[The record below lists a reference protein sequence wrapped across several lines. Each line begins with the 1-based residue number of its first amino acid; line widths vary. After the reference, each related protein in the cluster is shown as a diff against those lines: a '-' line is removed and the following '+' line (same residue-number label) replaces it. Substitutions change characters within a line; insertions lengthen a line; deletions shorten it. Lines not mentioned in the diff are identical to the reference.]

1 LCLFHP
7 LFKILSE
14 VKVNDFIGQT
24 ILHYKIIDKLGQGG
38 MGVVYKAE
46 DNKLKRDVAIKF
58 LPYQISSDAE
68 ERQRFE
74 IEAQAAAALN
84 HPNIATIY
92 SIEDSGKD
100 VFIVMEFINGIE
112 LKEKIKKERPEL
124 EESQNI
130 IEQIAEGLN
139 AAHSKGIIHRDI
151 KSANIMITQSGLIK
165 IMDFGLAKIGGASQI
180 TKFGTTLGTTA
191 YMSPEQARGEK
202 VDTRTDIWSMGVI
215 FYEMLTGD
223 SPFKGEF
230 DQAIIYSILN
240 VEPESITSISK
251 DLPIKYQH
259 LIEKLLAKD
268 REKRYQNV
276 EEFLADLK
284 ETKNV
289 KAQSDNGKNDIT
301 IAVLPF
307 ENMSSDKE
315 IEYFSDGLTEEV
327 IVNLTGLKGM
337 EVIPRT
343 TSMQFKGSKKEISRI
358 GEELGARYIIT
369 GSVRKSQDNLRIS
382 VQRIDIINNRQLWA
396 KTYKGKVADI
406 FDIQE
411 NVSREIV
418 NATKAFDC
426 YLQARDF
433 ITRRTKDSIRIAVDL
448 YEKAINLDPQYASAY
463 AGLGEAYSIIFRD
476 FDRNEKLLDKA
487 LEVGLKAV
495 EFDPTSS
502 EAYAALGLSYY
513 GKNELAK
520 SLEATRKA
528 ITLDDKNPNAYW
540 ILSRIYHTEDRDK
553 EATVAL
559 EKMIKINPEF
569 LQAYQDLQMYYERLG
584 ELEKRR
590 DLMNTMLKVFPVYL
604 KKHPEDSYKQMTLA
618 VTLAEVGRNDE
629 AKVEGEKAL
638 KYNPKDPVMMYY
650 GACLYSRLEER
661 EQAVELL
668 KKAVENGYGNFEWI
682 KRDPDFENIRKEPG
696 YLELVKGK

>member
-1 LCLFHP
+1 M
-7 LFKILSE
+7 
-14 VKVNDFIGQT
+14 NDFIVQT

-112 LKEKIKKERPEL
+112 LKEKIKKERPGL

-223 SPFKGEF
+223 FPFKGEF

-289 KAQSDNGKNDIT
+289 KAQYDNEKND
-301 IAVLPF
+301 
-307 ENMSSDKE
+307 
-315 IEYFSDGLTEEV
+315 
-327 IVNLTGLKGM
+327 
-337 EVIPRT
+337 
-343 TSMQFKGSKKEISRI
+343 
-358 GEELGARYIIT
+358 
-369 GSVRKSQDNLRIS
+369 
-382 VQRIDIINNRQLWA
+382 
-396 KTYKGKVADI
+396 
-406 FDIQE
+406 
-411 NVSREIV
+411 
-418 NATKAFDC
+418 
-426 YLQARDF
+426 
-433 ITRRTKDSIRIAVDL
+433 
-448 YEKAINLDPQYASAY
+448 
-463 AGLGEAYSIIFRD
+463 
-476 FDRNEKLLDKA
+476 
-487 LEVGLKAV
+487 
-495 EFDPTSS
+495 
-502 EAYAALGLSYY
+502 
-513 GKNELAK
+513 
-520 SLEATRKA
+520 
-528 ITLDDKNPNAYW
+528 
-540 ILSRIYHTEDRDK
+540 
-553 EATVAL
+553 
-559 EKMIKINPEF
+559 
-569 LQAYQDLQMYYERLG
+569 
-584 ELEKRR
+584 
-590 DLMNTMLKVFPVYL
+590 
-604 KKHPEDSYKQMTLA
+604 
-618 VTLAEVGRNDE
+618 
-629 AKVEGEKAL
+629 
-638 KYNPKDPVMMYY
+638 
-650 GACLYSRLEER
+650 
-661 EQAVELL
+661 
-668 KKAVENGYGNFEWI
+668 
-682 KRDPDFENIRKEPG
+682 
-696 YLELVKGK
+696 